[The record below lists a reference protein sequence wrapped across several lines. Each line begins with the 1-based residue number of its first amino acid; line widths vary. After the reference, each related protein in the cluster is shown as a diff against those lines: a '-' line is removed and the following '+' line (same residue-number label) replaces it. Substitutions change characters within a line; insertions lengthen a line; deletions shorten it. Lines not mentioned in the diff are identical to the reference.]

1 MRNFIFLKKTH
12 IMKKLFIVF
21 VLGVFFSK
29 GYAQSGI
36 NKKSLYTSVVLD
48 VESSNQGV
56 LIPRVSIQNL
66 LNSAPIIH
74 APKDGLLVYNTNSAT
89 KKSLFHWDAQANT
102 SNGAWSRHLFF
113 KETPKT
119 AVIGL
124 TGNNFSTLNNFGAGE
139 GAWMGGANTF
149 FSIISSGNMPVLE
162 VLKTPTNANIINIG
176 SGIYTLEVSLLI
188 SAPAPDAGRGEPLQ
202 GNYYNMGYYMDFYV
216 EHPTNSNIYSYAR
229 VERSVVSP
237 LNDTHRVTF
246 ITTIDVSNISET
258 NIFSIWSVIGRRS
271 GSTHRDLV
279 NIIPN
284 GSYYKLTKLN

>member
-1 MRNFIFLKKTH
+1 
-12 IMKKLFIVF
+12 MKKLFIIF
-21 VLGVFFSK
+21 VLGISCGK
-29 GYAQSGI
+29 AYTQSSI
-36 NKKSLYTSVVLD
+36 NKKDIFPSVALNIAS
-48 VESSNQGV
+48 ETQGL
-56 LIPRVSIQNL
+56 LITRVSIQNF
-66 LNSAPIIH
+66 LNSTPILNT
-74 APKDGLLVYNTNSAT
+74 PKDGLLVYNTNNTT
-89 KKSLFHWDAQANT
+89 KKSLFYWDAQAN
-102 SNGAWSRHLFF
+102 SNNGAWSRHLFF

-124 TGNNFSTLNNFGAGE
+124 TGSNFSTLNNFVAGQ

-149 FSIISSGNMPVLE
+149 FSIVSSGNMPVLE
-162 VLKTPTNANIINIG
+162 VLKTTTNENIINIG
-176 SGIYTLEVSLLI
+176 AGIYTLEVSLLI

-202 GNYYNMGYYMDFYV
+202 GSYYNMGYYMDFYV
-216 EHPTNSNIYSYAR
+216 EHPTINTTYSYAR

-246 ITTIDVSNISET
+246 ITTIDVSNITET
-258 NIFSIWSVIGRRS
+258 SVFSIWSVIGRRS

>member
-1 MRNFIFLKKTH
+1 MKILFIFFL
-12 IMKKLFIVF
+12 
-21 VLGVFFSK
+21 LGISCSEA
-29 GYAQSGI
+29 YAQSSI
-36 NKKSLYTSVVLD
+36 NEREHFNSAALNI
-48 VESSNQGV
+48 SSDTQGL
-56 LIPRVSIQNL
+56 LIPRVSIQNV
-66 LNSAPIIH
+66 LNSTPILNT
-74 APKDGLLVYNTNSAT
+74 PKDGLLVYNTNNIT
-89 KKSLFHWDAQANT
+89 KKSLFYWDTQAN
-102 SNGAWSRHLFF
+102 SNNGAWSRHLFF

-124 TGNNFSTLNNFGAGE
+124 TGSNFSTLNNFDAGQ

-149 FSIISSGNMPVLE
+149 FSILSSGNMPVLE
-162 VLKTPTNANIINIG
+162 VLKTQTNENIINIG
-176 SGIYTLEVSLLI
+176 AGIYTLEVSLLI

-202 GNYYNMGYYMDFYV
+202 GSYYNMGYYMDFYV
-216 EHPTNSNIYSYAR
+216 EHPSINITYSYAR

-246 ITTIDVSNISET
+246 ITTIDVSNITET
-258 NIFSIWSVIGRRS
+258 SVFSIWSVIGRRS